1 MNRRVLS
8 VAIASALAFS
18 LTACSGGGGGSNVR
32 PSNPVPPTTPP
43 PVTYSYPAYS
53 HLVPTGALAAQ
64 QGTSCGGHGCT
75 GAGVNVGILD
85 SGVDPN
91 LADMQGRI
99 KWFQGYGPNNTLTTS
114 TPNDSVGHGSV
125 VAQILGGSAADGFP
139 GGVAPDSNLYIA
151 QVCVPNGSTG
161 QCAASSRAY
170 SDMTALG
177 VHLFNQSFGGLLST
191 LVAGAA
197 PVIAQEIDQEY
208 AGYVAQNLFVWGA
221 GNDPASSSDITIQAD
236 APYYYPALQPSW
248 LAVVNVQVNSS
259 GQVTTLDPTSA
270 QCGNAAEWCLAAPG
284 TVQFLGIPGTMFSGG
299 GGNGT
304 SFSTAI
310 VTGVAA
316 QIWQAYPWF
325 SPANLTD
332 TILTTATPLGTGPY
346 PNAMYGWGEVN
357 AAKAVNGPAQF
368 AFGAF
373 DAAIGTDTG
382 TFSNAIGGSG
392 SLDLTG
398 TTGTLTLTAANTYSG
413 GTSVASGNLWLSGS
427 LGSDVALSGGSF
439 GGPGTV
445 NGNVDSTGGS
455 LISQAPVGGSG
466 LTITGNYTAGS
477 ASTTAIALGNPLTV
491 DGTASL
497 AGILEILAP
506 ATTYTPKSTETLMN
520 YGSET
525 GTFGSQT
532 YGAGVF
538 WTVSN
543 VTYGSTALTATLTAS
558 NVAQASALL
567 PGVNAVTLSTA
578 QGVQGALQAVDGW
591 NTTQRAAQAGFV
603 ANVAQFMSART
614 AAQANASLASL
625 SGEIYGTTRGLE
637 VQQALDTDQTLADR
651 VNALGDGTRP
661 GVWLQATGGSG
672 TSTQTGTATA
682 HDNLGGVMA
691 GVDVPVA
698 SHIQIGA
705 ALGRSHLDATLD
717 GVAGRID
724 GALDTIAV
732 YGRAGRAQGVYLSGR
747 ASLGRLK
754 AAVERSV
761 LLGNTIQGVT
771 GARTDTL
778 DAGTLELGDALGHWT
793 PYASLTGIR
802 LHQAAFTESGA
813 QGFGLTAPA
822 QSHTASYATFGV
834 RYGTG
839 FDWALGRSSVQGWLA
854 WQRLLSGANLGF
866 AAAFAG
872 TPTAA
877 FTAQGQDLA
886 RNTLEGGVDLST
898 RFDRTWSGFIDLG
911 LARARGSNVSK
922 LANVGIEAKF

>member
-18 LTACSGGGGGSNVR
+18 LTACSGGGGGANVR

-43 PVTYSYPAYS
+43 PVTYSYPAYN

-99 KWFQGYGPNNTLTTS
+99 QWFQGYGPNNTLTTS

-161 QCAASSRAY
+161 QCGASSRAY

-177 VHLFNQSFGGLLST
+177 VHLFNQSFGALTST
-191 LVAGAA
+191 LAAGGA

-208 AGYVAQNLFVWGA
+208 AGYVAQNLFVWA
-221 GNDPASSSDITIQAD
+221 TGNDPASSSDINIEAD
-236 APYYYPALQPSW
+236 AQYYYPALQPSW

-525 GTFGSQT
+525 GTFSSQT
-532 YGAGVF
+532 YGAGVY

-543 VTYGSTALTATLTAS
+543 LTYGSKALTATVTAS
-558 NVAQASALL
+558 SVAQASALL
-567 PGVNAVTLSTA
+567 PGANAVTLSTA

-672 TSTQTGTATA
+672 TSMQTGTATA

-866 AAAFAG
+866 AAAFAA
-872 TPTAA
+872 TPTAL

>member
-1 MNRRVLS
+1 MTMHPRNRL
-8 VAIASALAFS
+8 ALAVAAALALS
-18 LTACSGGGGGSNVR
+18 LTACAGGGGGSNVR

-99 KWFQGYGPNNTLTTS
+99 TWFQGYGPNNTYTTS

-125 VAQILGGSAADGFP
+125 VAQILGGSATDGFP
-139 GGVAPDSNLYIA
+139 GGVAPDSNLYFA
-151 QVCVPNGSTG
+151 QVCVPNGATG
-161 QCAASSRAY
+161 ACTADSRAY

-299 GGNGT
+299 GGDGT

-532 YGAGVF
+532 YGAGVY

-543 VTYGSTALTATLTAS
+543 LTYGSKALTATVTAS
-558 NVAQASALL
+558 SVAQASALL
-567 PGVNAVTLSTA
+567 PGANAVTLSTV

-591 NTTQRAAQAGFV
+591 NTAQRAAQAGFV

-732 YGRAGRAQGVYLSGR
+732 YGRAGRAQGVYLSSR
-747 ASLGRLK
+747 ISRGRLT
-754 AAVERSV
+754 AAIERTA
-761 LLGNTIQGVT
+761 LLGT
-771 GARTDTL
+771 TL
-778 DAGTLELGDALGHWT
+778 
-793 PYASLTGIR
+793 
-802 LHQAAFTESGA
+802 
-813 QGFGLTAPA
+813 
-822 QSHTASYATFGV
+822 
-834 RYGTG
+834 
-839 FDWALGRSSVQGWLA
+839 
-854 WQRLLSGANLGF
+854 
-866 AAAFAG
+866 
-872 TPTAA
+872 
-877 FTAQGQDLA
+877 
-886 RNTLEGGVDLST
+886 
-898 RFDRTWSGFIDLG
+898 
-911 LARARGSNVSK
+911 
-922 LANVGIEAKF
+922 